1 MQSFSAMNNK
11 KLIIKCL
18 AVTAILV
25 ICAACHKTKI
35 DAPVVG
41 HWGCEQYVSCRTID
55 SVGNVRW
62 DTLSYDLGYG
72 KGIEVFFN
80 EDGSGKLCL
89 NESPA
94 FIKKFDCNYSY
105 DEANRQVV
113 IEAPGLLYFLYHAA
127 FSLEENRA
135 AFDVEEINDTE
146 MVASWTNS
154 VSEDTP
160 FFERF
165 FLKRID

>member
-1 MQSFSAMNNK
+1 MQSFYIMKRNKIIVQVAAYFMLLVFSSCRKDPVNN
-11 KLIIKCL
+11 
-18 AVTAILV
+18 
-25 ICAACHKTKI
+25 
-35 DAPVVG
+35 APVVG

-55 SVGNVRW
+55 SIGNVRW

-80 EDGSGKLCL
+80 EDWSGKLCL

-94 FIKKFDCNYSY
+94 VIKNFNCTYSY
-105 DEANRQVV
+105 DEAQKQVV
-113 IEAPGLLYFLYHAA
+113 VEAPGLLYGIYHTIL
-127 FSLEENRA
+127 SLTENRA
-135 AFDVEEINDTE
+135 VFDIEQIDSTS
-146 MVASWTNS
+146 MVASWTNY